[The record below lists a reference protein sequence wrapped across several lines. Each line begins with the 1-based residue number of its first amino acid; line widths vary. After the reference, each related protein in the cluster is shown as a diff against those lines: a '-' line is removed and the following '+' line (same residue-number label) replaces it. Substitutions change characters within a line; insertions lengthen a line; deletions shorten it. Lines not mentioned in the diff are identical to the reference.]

1 MKKNLLII
9 ILLVCHFTG
18 YTQRELTLPEASQT
32 AMVMQRIGLTD
43 ITINYHSPLAKSRKI
58 WGDLVPYNEVWRAG
72 ANENTTIGFT
82 SDVMIEGKML
92 KAGTYGLHMIPTEK
106 EWTIIF
112 SKDYKSWGSF
122 FYDEKQ
128 DALRVNVT
136 PKQTEMQ
143 DWLSYSFADP
153 QPASATAILRWEK
166 LAVPIAIMVDVHEVV
181 INNMRDELKN
191 VPGFFA
197 QGHQQAAAYCI
208 DNKVHLDDA
217 EKWIDKSIKIQKT
230 LANLNTKS
238 KLLAL
243 QGKQTESDA
252 TLKEAMTLADETQ
265 LNAYGYQL
273 MAQGKLKEAI
283 DIFKEN
289 VKRYPASWN
298 VYDSLAEALEKSGDN
313 KAAVNNYKSA
323 LAKAPEAEKARLEKI
338 IKKLSGS

>member
-1 MKKNLLII
+1 
-9 ILLVCHFTG
+9 
-18 YTQRELTLPEASQT
+18 
-32 AMVMQRIGLTD
+32 
-43 ITINYHSPLAKSRKI
+43 
-58 WGDLVPYNEVWRAG
+58 
-72 ANENTTIGFT
+72 
-82 SDVMIEGKML
+82 
-92 KAGTYGLHMIPTEK
+92 
-106 EWTIIF
+106 
-112 SKDYKSWGSF
+112 
-122 FYDEKQ
+122 
-128 DALRVNVT
+128 
-136 PKQTEMQ
+136 MQ

-153 QPASATAILRWEK
+153 QAASVTAMLRWEK

-273 MAQGKLKEAI
+273 IGQGKLKEAI

-313 KAAVNNYKSA
+313 KAAVNNYKNA
-323 LAKAPEAEKARLEKI
+323 LAKAPEAQKARLEKT